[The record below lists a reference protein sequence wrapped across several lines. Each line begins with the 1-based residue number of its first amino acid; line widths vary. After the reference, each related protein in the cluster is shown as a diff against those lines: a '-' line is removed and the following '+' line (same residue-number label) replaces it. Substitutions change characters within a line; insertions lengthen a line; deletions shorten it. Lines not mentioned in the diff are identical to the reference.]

1 MYIKYEVSMSNH
13 VPGGGECAQTMT
25 MPTLMQD
32 DANDEA
38 GQSMIV
44 KVLWLINQ
52 MSQKNLE
59 ILILVK
65 VFTDPFYRQSYLK
78 GPRPSFV
85 K

>member
-1 MYIKYEVSMSNH
+1 
-13 VPGGGECAQTMT
+13 
-25 MPTLMQD
+25 
-32 DANDEA
+32 
-38 GQSMIV
+38 
-44 KVLWLINQ
+44 

-85 K
+85 KKTTVKILKLPISVGANEERAKCMGKDFSELYYNQQK